1 MRGSPPSVPFRP
13 TPWSLSSRK
22 PSITEVVSRY
32 TNLGRHG
39 KQLVG
44 LCPFHGDKTPSLS
57 VNEDKGV
64 FHCFG
69 CGEGGDVFTFVQK
82 IEGIDFKEA
91 LAHLGLDNQRRPN
104 RAEIKERQILERA
117 SRNLTTWALDM
128 AERVGSLMREVGQRE
143 YMATKV
149 LNVLDSADMKFLQNE
164 IERASREWIILTTL
178 EQNLLNPNRLVD
190 LWQER
195 EMVEQFVG
203 NSRTYSNEEIENRYY
218 PLTDAYRKRLTRFV
232 RGEA

>member
-1 MRGSPPSVPFRP
+1 MRRSPHSVSIRP
-13 TPWSLSSRK
+13 APRSLSNKK

-32 TNLGRHG
+32 TSLRRHG

-91 LAHLGLDNQRRPN
+91 LAHLGFDNQRRPN

-117 SRNLTTWALDM
+117 SRNLTAWALDM

-149 LNVLDSADMKFLQNE
+149 LNELDSADKKFLQDE
-164 IERASREWIILTTL
+164 IERASREWIILATL

-203 NSRTYSNEEIENRYY
+203 NSRTYSNEEIEGIFL
-218 PLTDAYRKRLTRFV
+218 PITDVYRRRLTNSV
-232 RGEA
+232 RGVT